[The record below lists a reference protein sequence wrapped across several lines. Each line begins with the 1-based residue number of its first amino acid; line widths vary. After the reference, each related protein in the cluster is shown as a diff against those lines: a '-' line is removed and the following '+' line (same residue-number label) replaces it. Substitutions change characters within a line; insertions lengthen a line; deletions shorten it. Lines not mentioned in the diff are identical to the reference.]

1 VSFLGYFLWLDLY
14 FYVTIKKTGGDMKRF
29 LIVILTVLVL
39 TGAAV
44 QQATAQ
50 QTAAQS
56 AATLE
61 LTFTFTRQSGA
72 ASNQLAAWIEDTEGK
87 YIKTLYVTRWTAN
100 GGYSRRPSSIPVWVK
115 KSDLSKMTKT
125 QIDAVSG
132 ATPQT
137 GTVTCT
143 WDGTDSKGAAL
154 PTGDYVLVLEG
165 TLRWENQV
173 YYKAPISLGKGTMT
187 PKINVEYIGD
197 ATAERSMIKDLKVR
211 VLR

>member
-14 FYVTIKKTGGDMKRF
+14 FYVTINLTGGNMKRV
-29 LIVILTVLVL
+29 LIVIFTVLVL
-39 TGAAV
+39 VTAAV
-44 QQATAQ
+44 QRA
-50 QTAAQS
+50 AAQS
-56 AATLE
+56 AATVE

-72 ASNQLAAWIEDTEGK
+72 ASNQFAAWIEDTEGK

-115 KSDLSKMTKT
+115 KSDPSKMTKA

-137 GTVTCT
+137 GTVTCA
-143 WDGTDSKGAAL
+143 WDGADSRGTAL

-173 YYKAPISLGKGTMT
+173 YYRVPITLGKGTMT
-187 PKINVEYIGD
+187 PIINVEYAGS
-197 ATAERSMIKDLKVR
+197 ATAERAMIRDVKVR

>member
-1 VSFLGYFLWLDLY
+1 
-14 FYVTIKKTGGDMKRF
+14 MKRVL

-39 TGAAV
+39 TGASA
-44 QQATAQ
+44 QQAAAQ

-56 AATLE
+56 AAVVE

-72 ASNQLAAWIEDTEGK
+72 ASNQFAAWIEDTEGK

-100 GGYSRRPSSIPVWVK
+100 GGYSRRPSSIPVWVR
-115 KSDLSKMTKT
+115 KSELSKMAKA

-143 WDGTDSKGAAL
+143 WDGTDSKSVAL
-154 PTGDYVLVLEG
+154 STGDYVLVLEG

-173 YYKAPISLGKGTMT
+173 YYRVPVTLGKGTMT
-187 PKINVEYIGD
+187 PIINVEYTGD
-197 ATAERSMIKDLKVR
+197 AAAERSMIKDVKVR

>member
-1 VSFLGYFLWLDLY
+1 
-14 FYVTIKKTGGDMKRF
+14 MKSV

-39 TGAAV
+39 TGAA
-44 QQATAQ
+44 AQ

-72 ASNQLAAWIEDTEGK
+72 ASNQFAAWIEDTEGK

-100 GGYSRRPSSIPVWVK
+100 GGYSRRPSSIPVWVR
-115 KSDLSKMTKT
+115 KSELSKMAKA

-137 GTVTCT
+137 GTVTCA

-154 PTGDYVLVLEG
+154 STGDYVLVLEG

-173 YYKAPISLGKGTMT
+173 YYRIPITLGKGTMT

-197 ATAERSMIKDLKVR
+197 AVAERAMIKDVKVR

>member
-1 VSFLGYFLWLDLY
+1 VIFLGYFLWLDLF
-14 FYVTIKKTGGDMKRF
+14 FYVTINLTGGNMKKF

-39 TGAAV
+39 TGAVV
-44 QQATAQ
+44 QQAEAQ
-50 QTAAQS
+50 QS
-56 AATLE
+56 SATLE

-72 ASNQLAAWIEDTEGK
+72 ASNQFAAWIEDTEGK

-100 GGYSRRPSSIPVWVK
+100 GGYSRRPSSIPVWVRQ
-115 KSDLSKMTKT
+115 SDLSKMTKT

-137 GTVTCT
+137 GNVTCT
-143 WDGTDSKGAAL
+143 WDGADSRGAAL

-173 YYKAPISLGKGTMT
+173 YYRVPITLGKGTMT
-187 PKINVEYIGD
+187 PIINVEYVGN
-197 ATAERSMIKDLKVR
+197 AAAERAMIRDVKVR

>member
-14 FYVTIKKTGGDMKRF
+14 FYVTINLTGGNMKRV
-29 LIVILTVLVL
+29 LIIILTILVL
-39 TGAAV
+39 TGAA
-44 QQATAQ
+44 AQ

-56 AATLE
+56 AATVE

-72 ASNQLAAWIEDTEGK
+72 ASNQFAAWIEDTEGK

-100 GGYSRRPSSIPVWVK
+100 GGYSRRPSSIPVWVRQ
-115 KSDLSKMTKT
+115 SDLSKMPKA

-137 GTVTCT
+137 GNVTCT
-143 WDGTDSKGAAL
+143 WDGADSRGVAL

-173 YYKAPISLGKGTMT
+173 YYRVPVTLGKGTMT
-187 PKINVEYIGD
+187 PIINVEYAGN
-197 ATAERSMIKDLKVR
+197 ATAERAMIRDVKVR